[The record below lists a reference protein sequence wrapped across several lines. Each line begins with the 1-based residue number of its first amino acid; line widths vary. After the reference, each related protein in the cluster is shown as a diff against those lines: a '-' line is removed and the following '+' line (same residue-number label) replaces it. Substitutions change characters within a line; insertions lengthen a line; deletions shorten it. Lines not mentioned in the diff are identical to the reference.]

1 MDVLLLNFELELE
14 NFSLKDSINCGQFF
28 RFEEVAKD
36 KFLIFTRNKS
46 CYIEQCGKKLI
57 VTQSNCGVD
66 FWKSFLNFDKDYKSL
81 LNGFRGDILLEK
93 LIKLCGGIRIL
104 KQDPFETLLSFII
117 SANNNISRIKSI
129 IKTFC
134 ENFGEKNENGYSFPT
149 VDRLVCFKEE
159 DFKVLRAG
167 FRLKY
172 IVDAIRKVYLGEVDL
187 NGLYHKNALEAVSE
201 LKKIYGVGDKVAN
214 CVVLF
219 AYNNM
224 MAFPVDVW
232 IKKVVNEYYKNGVS
246 SQVCSCPGLA
256 QQFLFYGKREGYI

>member
-104 KQDPFETLLSFII
+104 KQDPFETLI
-117 SANNNISRIKSI
+117 S
-129 IKTFC
+129 
-134 ENFGEKNENGYSFPT
+134 KNENGYSFPT